1 MDPPVASGRAP
12 APTPPPH
19 PLHRPAPPSA
29 PRCDLHRG
37 RRAGARAGG
46 RSSPATPTAPLLR
59 RSARR
64 RCVPLRPLASH
75 RAPSPLWPLCS
86 YCARQKPLAPGGER
100 AAASDSPLQPR
111 QISALLCCASCLP
124 PQGRSPV
131 FPYRCVLALL
141 SSNSPLPA
149 PSRSTSSTTWWHSAT
164 TARLRALHPASS
176 SVPSRPSPGRVRS
189 PPRPPLPQ
197 LSGAVGLCFQPRRP
211 TRSSRLRAPFLTAVL
226 TTSAAALLLPVLS
239 PPTLV
244 PWRHPHHT

>member
-1 MDPPVASGRAP
+1 VPLRRRRRSPSTP
-12 APTPPPH
+12 APPPH

-37 RRAGARAGG
+37 RHAGARAGG
-46 RSSPATPTAPLLR
+46 EDLRPQHPPLPCFDG
-59 RSARR
+59 ARAGG
-64 RCVPLRPLASH
+64 VFPSLRPLASH
-75 RAPSPLWPLCS
+75 HAPSPLWPLCS

-111 QISALLCCASCLP
+111 QISALLCCAGCLP

-149 PSRSTSSTTWWHSAT
+149 PSRSTSSTTWWHYAT

-189 PPRPPLPQ
+189 PPRPLP
-197 LSGAVGLCFQPRRP
+197 
-211 TRSSRLRAPFLTAVL
+211 
-226 TTSAAALLLPVLS
+226 
-239 PPTLV
+239 
-244 PWRHPHHT
+244 